1 MKVEFDLTIV
11 GKNINSGRGYYLTN
25 ILGKLDNVSKCHLKI
40 FDVGSKYIIS
50 NWDTYEIKG
59 GFGNGNIVSQGRHK
73 YLDIDYYVSR
83 YLGIQVSGY
92 TNEGLNKEWFDM
104 E

>member
-1 MKVEFDLTIV
+1 M
-11 GKNINSGRGYYLTN
+11 
-25 ILGKLDNVSKCHLKI
+25 GKLDNVSKCHLKI

-50 NWDTYEIKG
+50 NWDICEVRG
-59 GFGNGNIVSQGRHK
+59 GFGNVVSESTHK

-92 TNEGLNKEWFDM
+92 TNQGPNKEWFDM